1 MSSLIQGAYDLHIH
15 SAPDVLPRKAD
26 DLELAQRFLKAGMA
40 GFAIKSHYFC
50 TAERAELVNKVYP
63 QIHAVGAVTLNSSV
77 GGLNPAA
84 VELAGRA
91 GAKIVWFPTCDSQY
105 EQQHVFPENPDK
117 AVKLPFWANII
128 IQMREENISCP
139 TIALLREDGKLKNE
153 IWDILDIIAKWDM
166 VLATGHISHEETF
179 ALISAGK
186 ERGVKKMVVTHVD
199 FPSTFYGIE
208 QQLELTAMGAYMEH
222 CFTTYGTGKV
232 DFSVTL
238 EQIRAVGADRVI
250 CSTDLGQRA
259 NVYPDEGMEL
269 FAQTLLEAEVS
280 EADIRKMF
288 VTNPKNLIS

>member
-1 MSSLIQGAYDLHIH
+1 M
-15 SAPDVLPRKAD
+15 
-26 DLELAQRFLKAGMA
+26 
-40 GFAIKSHYFC
+40 
-50 TAERAELVNKVYP
+50 NKVYP

-105 EQQHVFPENPDK
+105 EQQHVFPENPGK

-139 TIALLREDGKLKNE
+139 TITLLHEDGKLKDE
-153 IWDILDIIAKWDM
+153 VWDILDIIAKWDM

-199 FPSTFYGIE
+199 FPSTFYDIE
-208 QQLELTAMGAYMEH
+208 QQRELVAMGAQMEH

-232 DFSVTL
+232 DFGVTL

-259 NVYPDEGMEL
+259 NVYPDEGMEQ
-269 FAQTLLEAEVS
+269 FAQKLLEAGVS
-280 EADIRKMF
+280 EDDIRKMF

>member
-1 MSSLIQGAYDLHIH
+1 M
-15 SAPDVLPRKAD
+15 
-26 DLELAQRFLKAGMA
+26 
-40 GFAIKSHYFC
+40 
-50 TAERAELVNKVYP
+50 YP

-259 NVYPDEGMEL
+259 NVYPDEGMEQ